1 MHKSKLMKVTA
12 VAVAAIAGAAA
23 LTTPDVS
30 YADNEA
36 AAYQMVVF
44 SDRRHGIKVT
54 KGNYAKAIERITS
67 SPERRGEAFETRTNL
82 CVAYTK
88 AGDLDNAVESCDAAL
103 AYIQQKERA
112 LTANGNAL
120 MFERYLAL
128 ALSNRGVLYAVDG
141 DVDRARSSF
150 EAAMG
155 LRAKL
160 AAPKGNLARLEQGA
174 QSERI

>member
-1 MHKSKLMKVTA
+1 MHKTKLTRVTT
-12 VAVAAIAGAAA
+12 AAIAVIAGATA
-23 LTTPDVS
+23 LMTAEVS
-30 YADNEA
+30 YADDKT

-44 SDRRHGIKVT
+44 SDKRHGIKVT
-54 KGNYAKAIERITS
+54 KGNYARAIEKITS
-67 SPERRGEAFETRTNL
+67 SPERRSETFETRTNL

-88 AGDLDNAVESCDAAL
+88 TGDLDNAVASCDAAL
-103 AYIQQKERA
+103 AYIQEKQAA
-112 LTANGNAL
+112 LKSSGNEL
-120 MFERYLAL
+120 TYERYLSL

-150 EAAMG
+150 EAAMQ

-174 QSERI
+174 RAEQT